1 MGKKKELSESRRISK
16 MMKYGGL
23 GKLKWFCDV
32 CKFQARSA
40 EAFKAHTQSEHHRLM
55 MSQFRQDQNSIIQS
69 NSEEFK
75 RQFLNILKRKYA
87 NREVLA
93 NIVYVQVISDKNHQH
108 MNSTRWESV
117 RGFCSEMAQ
126 KGIIEMRMTER
137 GPFIKYV
144 EKDPVSEAAAK
155 LTKEI
160 EEQFQNDLKVEEKIA
175 EEMMKTMPEMRFDD
189 VVKEEQSVDVQIIKE
204 EKPVMKKVSSLFG
217 GSTKPKPPPKK
228 EIK

>member
-1 MGKKKELSESRRISK
+1 MGKRKELTENRRLSK

-40 EAFKAHTQSEHHRLM
+40 EAFRAHTQSEHHRLM
-55 MSQFRQDQNSIIQS
+55 MAQFRPDQKSIIQH

-75 RQFLNILKRKYA
+75 NQFLNLLKRKYV

-117 RGFCSEMAQ
+117 RGFCSEMAD

-137 GPFIKYV
+137 GPVIKYV
-144 EKDPVSEAAAK
+144 EKDPASEAALR
-155 LTKEI
+155 LTKEV
-160 EEQFQNDLKVEEKIA
+160 EEQFQRDLARDEKMV
-175 EEMMKTMPEMRFDD
+175 EEMMKNMPEMKWDD
-189 VVKEEQSVDVQIIKE
+189 EIKEEQSVDVQITTE
-204 EKPVMKKVSSLFG
+204 TKPIQKKVSSLFG
-217 GSTKPKPPPKK
+217 GSTRPKKPPPT
-228 EIK
+228 